1 MEHCQK
7 ELKAHFSAF
16 RKHIIG
22 DDLVISTPY
31 GEKKMI
37 YADWI
42 ASGRLY
48 RPIEEKL
55 INEIGPYV
63 ANTHTE
69 TTESGTMMTKAYHK
83 AHQIIKQHVGANQ
96 EDVIIT
102 AGFGMTSVINKMQRI
117 LGLRSCSIIPIAK
130 ECIVDEDRPVVFLT
144 HMEHHSNHTSWI
156 ETIADVVV
164 LQPDKGNNVV
174 VSELSEQLKKY
185 ASRKMKIGSFTACS
199 NVTGVEP
206 PYYELAEIMHE
217 HGGLVFIDFAG
228 SAPYVDINMHPENPK
243 QALDAIFFSP
253 HKFLG
258 GPGSSGVVVFNKH
271 IYNCQVPDH
280 PGGGTVEWTNPWGG
294 HKYYDDIELREDGG
308 TPGFLQAI
316 KVALAIQV
324 KNELDTE
331 RMRQREHQLVKK
343 AFDGFSTIPGIH
355 ILADN
360 DHDRLGIFSFWSE
373 GMHFNLIVK
382 LLNDRFGVQVR
393 GGCACAGT
401 YGHFLLNVSPEE
413 SQRIVEKI
421 NSGNLSEKPG
431 FVRVSLHPTMT
442 DEELDF
448 IVDAVKKI
456 SFNYVLWAKDYT
468 YDQKTNEFHHHLMDN
483 KAHDE
488 RLKSWF
494 DVRKCTKKSKWKL
507 W

>member
-1 MEHCQK
+1 MGHCQDN
-7 ELKAHFSAF
+7 LKNHFAAF

-22 DDLVISTPY
+22 DNLVIETPL
-31 GEKKMI
+31 GKKKMV

-48 RPIEEKL
+48 APIEKILTEK
-55 INEIGPYV
+55 IGPYV

-83 AHQIIKQHVGANQ
+83 AHQMIKQHVGANQ
-96 EDVIIT
+96 DDVIIT

-117 LGLRSCSIIPIAK
+117 LGLRSCSVIPINK
-130 ECIVDEDRPVVFLT
+130 ECIASEDRPVVFIT
-144 HMEHHSNHTSWI
+144 HMEHHSNHTSWL

-164 LQPDKGNNVV
+164 LQPDEFNNVV
-174 VSELSEQLKKY
+174 TDELRKQLENY
-185 ASRKMKIGSFTACS
+185 ADRKMKIGSFTACS

-217 HGGLVFIDFAG
+217 NGGLAFIDFAG

-243 QALDAIFFSP
+243 QSLDAIFFSP

-271 IYNCQVPDH
+271 LYQCQVPDH

-316 KVALAIQV
+316 KAALAIQV
-324 KNELDTE
+324 KNQLNTKC
-331 RMRQREHQLVKK
+331 MRTREKQLVAR
-343 AFDGFSTIPGIH
+343 AFSGFEAIPGIH

-360 DHDRLGIFSFWSE
+360 EKDRLGIFSFWFE
-373 GMHFNLIVK
+373 KMHFNLIVK
-382 LLNDRFGVQVR
+382 LLNDRFGIQVR

-413 SQRIVEKI
+413 SFRIVEKI

-431 FVRVSLHPTMT
+431 FIRVSLHPTMT

-448 IVDAVKKI
+448 IIDSVKQI
-456 SFNYVLWAKDYT
+456 SLNYSVWANDYT
-468 YDQKTNEFHHHLMDN
+468 YDQHTNEFHFKTESNRHNEL
-483 KAHDE
+483 
-488 RLKSWF
+488 LTTWF
-494 DVRKCTKKSKWKL
+494 DVSE
-507 W
+507 

>member
-1 MEHCQK
+1 MGNMGNCQK
-7 ELKAHFSAF
+7 ELKTHFAKF
-16 RKHIIG
+16 RKHIVG
-22 DDLVISTPY
+22 DDLVIKTPY

-55 INEIGPYV
+55 LNEIGPFV

-83 AHQIIKQHVGANQ
+83 AHQIIKQHVGANH

-130 ECIVDEDRPVVFLT
+130 ECIATEDRPVVFIT

-164 LQPDKGNNVV
+164 LQPDEGNNVV
-174 VSELSEQLKKY
+174 VNELREQLKKY
-185 ASRKMKIGSFTACS
+185 TNRKMKIGSFTACS

-217 HGGLVFIDFAG
+217 HGGLVFVDFAG
-228 SAPYVDINMHPENPK
+228 SAPYVDINMHPENPR

-271 IYNCQVPDH
+271 LYNCQIPDH

-316 KVALAIQV
+316 KAALAIQV
-324 KNELDTE
+324 KNQLDTE
-331 RMRQREHQLVKK
+331 CIRKREHQLVQK
-343 AFDGFSTIPGIH
+343 AFDGFSSIPNIH

-360 DHDRLGIFSFWSE
+360 DRERLGIFSFWFE
-373 GMHFNLIVK
+373 KLHFNLVVK
-382 LLNDRFGVQVR
+382 LLNDRFGIQVR

-448 IVDAVKKI
+448 IIEAVRQIGVHYKEWE
-456 SFNYVLWAKDYT
+456 SDYT
-468 YDQKTNEFHHHLMDN
+468 YDQKTNEFHHKTYQANH
-483 KAHDE
+483 E
-488 RLKSWF
+488 TRLRDWF
-494 DVRKCTKKSKWKL
+494 DVKW
-507 W
+507 

>member
-1 MEHCQK
+1 MGNCQK
-7 ELKAHFSAF
+7 ELIKHFAEF
-16 RKHIIG
+16 RKHIVG
-22 DDLVISTPY
+22 DDQVIVTPY

-48 RPIEEKL
+48 RPIEDKL
-55 INEIGPYV
+55 LNEIGPFV

-83 AHQIIKQHVGANQ
+83 AHQIIKQHVGANR

-117 LGLRSCSIIPIAK
+117 LGLRSCSTLPIAR
-130 ECIVDEDRPVVFLT
+130 ECIADEDRPVVFLT

-164 LQPDKGNNVV
+164 LQPDEG
-174 VSELSEQLKKY
+174 
-185 ASRKMKIGSFTACS
+185 FTACS

-217 HGGLVFIDFAG
+217 HGGLAFVDFAG
-228 SAPYVDINMHPENPK
+228 SAPYVDINMHPENPR

-271 IYNCQVPDH
+271 LYNQQVPDH

-316 KVALAIQV
+316 KAAMAIQV
-324 KNELDTE
+324 KNQLNTDCI
-331 RMRQREHQLVKK
+331 RKREHQLVQQ
-343 AFDGFSTIPGIH
+343 AFDGFSSIPHIH

-360 DHDRLGIFSFWSE
+360 DRDRLGIFSFWFE
-373 GMHFNLIVK
+373 KLHFNLVVK
-382 LLNDRFGVQVR
+382 LLNDRFGIQVR

-401 YGHFLLNVSPEE
+401 YGHFLLNVSKEE
-413 SQRIVEKI
+413 SQRIVDKI

-442 DEELDF
+442 DEELKY
-448 IVDAVKKI
+448 IIDAVRQIALHYKE
-456 SFNYVLWAKDYT
+456 WEQDYT
-468 YDQKTNEFHHHLMDN
+468 YDQRTNEFYHKTFQPQH
-483 KAHDE
+483 E
-488 RLKSWF
+488 TRLKEWF
-494 DVRKCTKKSKWKL
+494 DITR
-507 W
+507 